1 MRHLKDKG
9 KLGRSTSHR
18 RCLVANMLKSLI
30 INERIETTV
39 PKAKLLRRFAD
50 KMITL
55 AKTNSL
61 SSRRRAI
68 AEMMICYNTLTP
80 KETRAVRQGDT
91 SSYNDDRMVIGKL
104 FDNLGPRFTTRQGG
118 YTRIIKNSRRIGD
131 NAQTCFIEYLEG

>member
-1 MRHLKDKG
+1 
-9 KLGRSTSHR
+9 
-18 RCLVANMLKSLI
+18 MLKSLI